1 MLVRK
6 FCQQAAKLKD
16 LRKMTAWT
24 IHSYGDIEELQFEE
38 TRIPIIRH
46 PQDVLV
52 EVKAASLNPIDSFM
66 LGKSILYQVSGPF
79 HYCCL

>member
-38 TRIPIIRH
+38 ARIPIIHH

-66 LGKSILYQVSGPF
+66 LGKSILYQVWGPF
-79 HYCCL
+79 H